1 MKIGSQSLRRIS
13 GAFPVHLSFTGSML
27 LQSGPYAYWKSIL
40 AALGKHSRRG
50 IIKSKGRKGRRRKNK
65 AEMEKSSSSAR
76 TLSQIYN
83 NKKTGKRWRK
93 RGDSYWRKSLTTFK
107 QSRLNKKKK
116 KNTKRQ
122 KSR

>member
-1 MKIGSQSLRRIS
+1 
-13 GAFPVHLSFTGSML
+13 
-27 LQSGPYAYWKSIL
+27 
-40 AALGKHSRRG
+40 
-50 IIKSKGRKGRRRKNK
+50 
-65 AEMEKSSSSAR
+65 MEKSGSSAW